1 MEEIK
6 LSTMDKVHAAILAIG
21 GSGLVCAYWIAFF
34 RTDATLPNFVN
45 DMTSPAVMKL
55 ATVYM
60 GFESAFPLADLLV
73 AVTSALAAFYLI
85 GRDAK
90 AVLFGLVASGALGFL
105 AFIDISFNLL
115 HGLYAPAALL
125 RDGGLRMEAIINI
138 SCVTGAVWSIWRLWS
153 HPLRRAEDRPSRLLA
168 QPSAPATA
176 NATATAF
183 GAPDTI
189 GG

>member
-1 MEEIK
+1 MTAPR
-6 LSTMDKVHAAILAIG
+6 LSTMDKIHAAVLAVG

-34 RTDATLPNFVN
+34 HSDLTLPKFVHN
-45 DMTSPAVMKL
+45 MTSPAVVKL

-73 AVTSALAAFYLI
+73 AVTSALAAFYLV

-115 HGLYAPAALL
+115 HGLYAPANLF
-125 RDGGLRMEAIINI
+125 RDGGLQIEAMINI
-138 SCVTGAVWSIWRLWS
+138 GCVVGATWSIWRLWG
-153 HPLRRAEDRPSRLLA
+153 HPLRRAEDR
-168 QPSAPATA
+168 APRGPGETLGLDAA
-176 NATATAF
+176 DPVGN
-183 GAPDTI
+183 
-189 GG
+189 

>member
-1 MEEIK
+1 MLVPR
-6 LSTMDKVHAAILAIG
+6 LSMMDRFHAAVFAIG

-34 RTDATLPNFVN
+34 HSDLTLPKFVHN
-45 DMTSPAVMKL
+45 GTNPDLVRL

-85 GRDAK
+85 GRDAR

-115 HGLYAPAALL
+115 HGLYAPANLFSDA
-125 RDGGLRMEAIINI
+125 GLQMEAVINL
-138 SCVTGAVWSIWRLWS
+138 SCVVGATWSIWRLWS
-153 HPLRRAEDRPSRLLA
+153 HPLRRAEDRPSQL
-168 QPSAPATA
+168 SAMKTA
-176 NATATAF
+176 GLDAAGN
-183 GAPDTI
+183 
-189 GG
+189 

>member
-1 MEEIK
+1 MDVPR
-6 LSTMDKVHAAILAIG
+6 LSIMDRLHAAVLAIG
-21 GSGLVCAYWIAFF
+21 GSGLICAYWIAFF
-34 RTDATLPNFVN
+34 HSDLTLPKFVHN
-45 DMTSPAVMKL
+45 MTNPDVVRL

-115 HGLYAPAALL
+115 HGLYAPANLL
-125 RDGGLRMEAIINI
+125 GDSGLQMEAVINVG
-138 SCVTGAVWSIWRLWS
+138 CVVGATWSIWRLWG
-153 HPLRRAEDRPSRLLA
+153 HPLRRAEDRPSRL
-168 QPSAPATA
+168 SAMETA
-176 NATATAF
+176 SLDAAGN
-183 GAPDTI
+183 
-189 GG
+189 

>member
-1 MEEIK
+1 
-6 LSTMDKVHAAILAIG
+6 MDRIHAAVLAVG

-34 RTDATLPNFVN
+34 HSDLTLPKFVHN
-45 DMTSPAVMKL
+45 LTNPAVVKL

-60 GFESAFPLADLLV
+60 GFESAFPLADMLV

-115 HGLYAPAALL
+115 HGLYAPANLFK
-125 RDGGLRMEAIINI
+125 DGGLQMEAFINA
-138 SCVTGAVWSIWRLWS
+138 SCVVGATWSIWRLWG
-153 HPLRRAEDRPSRLLA
+153 HPLRRAEDRAHRGAEEALRLD
-168 QPSAPATA
+168 TA
-176 NATATAF
+176 DAV
-183 GAPDTI
+183 GP
-189 GG
+189 

>member
-1 MEEIK
+1 MSNDFT
-6 LSTMDKVHAAILAIG
+6 LSKTDRLHAAILAIG
-21 GSGLVCAYWIAFF
+21 GAGLVCAYWIAFF
-34 RTDATLPNFVN
+34 RSDVTLPDFVRN
-45 DMTSPAVMKL
+45 MNNPDVVQL

-115 HGLYAPAALL
+115 HGLYLQAFL
-125 RDGGLRMEAIINI
+125 RGDPGLAMEAVINFGCI
-138 SCVTGAVWSIWRLWS
+138 VGAVWSIWRLWG
-153 HPLRRAEDRPSRLLA
+153 HPLRRAEDRPSRLMA
-168 QPSAPATA
+168 AAA
-176 NATATAF
+176 
-183 GAPDTI
+183 GAEPL
-189 GG
+189 GN